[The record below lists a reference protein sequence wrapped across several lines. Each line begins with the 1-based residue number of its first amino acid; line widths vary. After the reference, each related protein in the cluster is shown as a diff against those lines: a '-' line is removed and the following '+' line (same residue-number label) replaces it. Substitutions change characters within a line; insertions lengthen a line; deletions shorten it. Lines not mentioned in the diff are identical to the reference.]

1 MNADRLEMIRDP
13 VSGGPAEWY
22 ARWDGALFADNP
34 RLRNF
39 ARQCAATVE
48 IMSLDIKGNRI
59 VATVRHQSQRRIT
72 VTAGLPRYP
81 VADWYQSLNADA
93 DRILEAGQRGGQRMS
108 ADVLSLLADS
118 GRGLWPSGME
128 ELQLNVAPHSEQIP
142 CPWCMAVLVETGW
155 LLEQDPLVLF
165 RLRGLH
171 QDDLTG
177 LMAHLQQA
185 QSGRRHAGG
194 AAATSGR
201 EADLHDEFWGDMR
214 AIRSLHRHVE
224 NRDNAVA
231 PAYRL
236 GPPPA
241 ADQSGNGDLALLVEA
256 IYARARQSK

>member
-1 MNADRLEMIRDP
+1 MNMDPLETVRDP
-13 VSGGPAEWY
+13 VSGGPAGWY
-22 ARWDGALFADNP
+22 ERWDTALFADNP
-34 RLRNF
+34 RLRDF

-81 VADWYQSLNADA
+81 VADWYQSLNANA
-93 DRILEAGQRGGQRMS
+93 DCILEAGQRGGQRMS
-108 ADVLSLLADS
+108 AEVLSLLADS

-128 ELQLNVAPHSEQIP
+128 EIQLNVAPHSEQIP

-165 RLRGLH
+165 QLRGLH

-194 AAATSGR
+194 TAAKSASR
-201 EADLHDEFWGDMR
+201 PDFHDEFWGDMR
-214 AIRSLHRHVE
+214 AIRALRRHVE
-224 NRDNAVA
+224 NRDDAVA

-256 IYARARQSK
+256 IYARARQSE